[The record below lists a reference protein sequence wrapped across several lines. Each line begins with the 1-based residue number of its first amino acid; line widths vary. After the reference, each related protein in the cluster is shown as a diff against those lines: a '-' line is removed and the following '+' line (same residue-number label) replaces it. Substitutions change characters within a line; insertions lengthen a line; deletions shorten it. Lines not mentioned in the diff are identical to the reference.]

1 MLCNK
6 AARDQITLD
15 NLHLLQNAVH
25 FWATSS
31 FASLRMVLWWSCVW
45 GVSHLFSPPNPRTNQ
60 NPALLHGPSVS
71 PARFMVCFWM
81 YWACSRITG
90 IGLPTLHT
98 DEQNTYSTQHA
109 LPVTAHTN
117 RLVQDPT
124 CLQLPWRRR
133 QIEPCSGLRD
143 SADDAHAPHSA
154 QRHPAERLMRSSSKH
169 YSILAALCLNTLF
182 WAWIGKAHCDRYED
196 TDAVTSLAWVWLCCV
211 WMLKPWHM
219 TRDAVMA
226 CLG

>member
-1 MLCNK
+1 MIMCVRCFTFVL
-6 AARDQITLD
+6 ATESPDQ
-15 NLHLLQNAVH
+15 
-25 FWATSS
+25 SES
-31 FASLRMVLWWSCVW
+31 
-45 GVSHLFSPPNPRTNQ
+45 SPPSRPLSLSCPFYGLFLNVLSMLPNHRHR
-60 NPALLHGPSVS
+60 PA
-71 PARFMVCFWM
+71 
-81 YWACSRITG
+81 
-90 IGLPTLHT
+90 TLHT

-182 WAWIGKAHCDRYED
+182 WAWNGKAHCDRYED
-196 TDAVTSLAWVWLCCV
+196 TDAVTSLARVWLCCV

-219 TRDAVMA
+219 TRDAVMS